1 MAGLFAI
8 GSTRSAWEAWGESS
22 CLLRAGFVPQGG
34 RTPRDGTPC
43 LQDGQAGGEEI
54 SASWLCG
61 RCARGREM
69 KGRHVVSQSCWNR
82 WPGRHQPEL
91 CAQSRSPHKVRAVSL
106 QPVEEMKGNNEA
118 SALPFVN

>member
-1 MAGLFAI
+1 MNGKLGVRAAACSGPALCPRAAGLPEMGHLLACRTGRQEERKYLHR
-8 GSTRSAWEAWGESS
+8 GSAVAV
-22 CLLRAGFVPQGG
+22 L
-34 RTPRDGTPC
+34 
-43 LQDGQAGGEEI
+43 
-54 SASWLCG
+54 
-61 RCARGREM
+61 RGREM

-118 SALPFVN
+118 PALPFVN